1 MTIACRRLAVSFLLA
16 AASTQLGQAHAATPT
31 AGCAGTDAGALVL
44 GTTARVDPGAAR
56 SFAVM
61 LAAGQGVIVD
71 LSSLTPA
78 AAASGGDKDDGDEH
92 DHGGNGEEAKAP
104 LRDIALCD
112 ARGTKLIPLA
122 GEVFAKGGSVSAI
135 PDGQRLRFV
144 APSAGRYKIG
154 VVPSAEAREILVRE
168 RVLGSN
174 SGGIAPTG
182 IGKVEEG
189 KVSSSAPQVFS
200 FPGTAGQ
207 WVELKSTSE
216 NDTVLHLAGPDRQGD
231 YSEIASNDD
240 SDGLNPLIRR
250 KLPVTGT
257 YYLQVDSLADETKD
271 FTLTIKAIKAPA
283 PPPPPTP
290 LRAGASVR
298 EKLADENDARIYG
311 MPVLAGHSYRLE
323 LTAPYDGVVAIG
335 LPNPV
340 EADDG
345 DSGAGAGFSEVKSQ
359 DTGTTGTERLT
370 FTARSTGQ
378 LLVRIKSFGIG
389 ETDGAYTLVATDL
402 GG

>member
-1 MTIACRRLAVSFLLA
+1 MTVTRRRLAVSFLLA
-16 AASTQLGQAHAATPT
+16 AAWAPLTQAHAAAP
-31 AGCAGTDAGALVL
+31 ASCAGTDAGALTL
-44 GTTARVDPGAAR
+44 GTASRVDPGAAR
-56 SFAVM
+56 SYWVT

-78 AAASGGDKDDGDEH
+78 AAPAKDDDDDDH
-92 DHGGNGEEAKAP
+92 DHGDDAAKAP
-104 LRDIALCD
+104 LRDLALCD
-112 ARGTKLIPLA
+112 AKGAKLVPQP

-154 VVPSAEAREILVRE
+154 VVPGTEAREIIVRE
-168 RVLGSN
+168 RVLGSAT
-174 SGGIAPTG
+174 GGVAPTA
-182 IGKVEEG
+182 IGKVESG

-200 FPGTAGQ
+200 FSGTGGQ

-216 NDTVLHLAGPDRQGD
+216 NDTVLHLAGPDPKGE

-240 SDGLNPLIRR
+240 SDGLNPVIRR

-257 YYLQVDSLADETKD
+257 YYLQVDSLGDELKD
-271 FTLTIKAIKAPA
+271 FTLTLKATKAPP

-290 LRAGASVR
+290 LRAGATVQGKLSGEDDAKIYVLSV
-298 EKLADENDARIYG
+298 
-311 MPVLAGHSYRLE
+311 VAGHSYRLE
-323 LTAPYDGVVAIG
+323 LTASYDGVVAIG

-340 EADDG
+340 EAEDG
-345 DSGAGAGFSEVKSQ
+345 DSGPGAGFSEIKAQ
-359 DTGTTGTERLT
+359 DSGTSGTERLN

-389 ETDGAYTLVATDL
+389 ETDGAYTLVATDI